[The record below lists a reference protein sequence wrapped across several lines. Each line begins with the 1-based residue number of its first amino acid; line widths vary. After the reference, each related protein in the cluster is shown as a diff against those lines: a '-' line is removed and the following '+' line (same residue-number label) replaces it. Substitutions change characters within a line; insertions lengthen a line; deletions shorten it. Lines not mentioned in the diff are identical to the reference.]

1 MSILGQQFELL
12 NSLLMQLDAT
22 GRPDESLLV
31 EVVRPSQPS
40 AEESIIGKMLSFSLQ
55 KGHLRA
61 NVCYRPLHSASLE
74 VLALSF

>member
-1 MSILGQQFELL
+1 
-12 NSLLMQLDAT
+12 MQLDAT

-40 AEESIIGKMLSFSLQ
+40 TEESIIGKMLSFSLQ

-74 VLALSF
+74 VLALSCQTT